1 MSISVAQSAS
11 RRTDKNRQ
19 LIKIDTKEERDRKRE
34 GDYANQHQL
43 LSKPKS
49 SLTVTALFFF
59 FFFLFFFSLSLSLP
73 TPLCVFLSHWRID
86 LNKDADWMKP
96 GVQPCTSHWII
107 VVSY

>member
-49 SLTVTALFFF
+49 SLTVTVLFFF
-59 FFFLFFFSLSLSLP
+59 FSFSSSFPSLSLYLP
-73 TPLCVFLSHWRID
+73 PF
-86 LNKDADWMKP
+86 
-96 GVQPCTSHWII
+96 
-107 VVSY
+107 VSFCLTGGLT